1 MSNVIQFPMN
11 RIQGMQATTAYFD
24 EIHEQA
30 DQLDVQMSECLAQ
43 AIALEEQSERI
54 LKMMEEMSE

>member
-1 MSNVIQFPMN
+1 MN
-11 RIQGMQATTAYFD
+11 RIRRLNRTTTAYFD

-30 DQLDVQMSECLAQ
+30 DQLRPYKLVEIQMGEYLAQ
-43 AIALEEQSERI
+43 AIDLEEQSERI